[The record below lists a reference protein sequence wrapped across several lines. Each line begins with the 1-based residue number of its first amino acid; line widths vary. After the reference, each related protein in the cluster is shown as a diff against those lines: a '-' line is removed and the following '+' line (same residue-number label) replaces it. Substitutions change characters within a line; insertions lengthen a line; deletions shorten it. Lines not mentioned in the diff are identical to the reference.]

1 MIFAVRGNMRPRK
14 KVPEKNN
21 QPPVFQAA
29 DINGCLL
36 LWKFVLHRIC
46 RV

>member
-1 MIFAVRGNMRPRK
+1 MRPRK

-21 QPPVFQAA
+21 QPPVADINGIQAA